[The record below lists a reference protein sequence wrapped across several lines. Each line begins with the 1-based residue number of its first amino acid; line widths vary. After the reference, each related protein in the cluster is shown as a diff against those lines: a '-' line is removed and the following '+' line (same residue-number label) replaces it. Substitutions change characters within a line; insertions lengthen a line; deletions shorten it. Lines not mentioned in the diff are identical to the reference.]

1 MNDFIRRAVEALLVS
16 SRPFVRLAVDGRG
29 NAMPIMAAALI
40 PLLGMIGSGLDI
52 SRVHL
57 VKSKM
62 QTACDASALAAR
74 RAMATATLDQSSI
87 DEGKKFFNFNFPP
100 GTMQATPVALSI
112 QANATDIST
121 VDVTAST
128 QVPTTIMRLFGFT
141 TLGASVACSADQ
153 DYVNN
158 DIMLVLDVTGSMN
171 CRAGANCD
179 YAATEQNGS
188 RLSRL
193 RGATS
198 SLYSA
203 LEGAKGVR
211 TRYGFMPYSMTFNV
225 GKDLNSSWL
234 RNPAGYWQQQ
244 GNNNWT
250 LKSVTHPNNWFN
262 SWEGCI
268 EERSTISQGAG
279 ASIRISSDVAKD
291 DIDTTGTTQ
300 ALQWQPYDDQA
311 TEGESG
317 AYTNLAKFCPA
328 RASRLDT
335 YDSESDFQDAV
346 DDSLDRV
353 GGYTNHDLGIM
364 WGMRFLSGTGMFA
377 TDNPDTFNQVPVGRH
392 IIFLTDG
399 VMTADTDNYSSF
411 GVPRRGDRM
420 TGGGSL
426 VKRHQDRFLNACNR
440 ARQMGMTI
448 WVIALDVQSPNDIKP
463 CASGED
469 HFFISDGS
477 DLDQVF
483 TRIAKGIGRLRLT
496 V

>member
-1 MNDFIRRAVEALLVS
+1 MMKIINLVEALVRS
-16 SRPFVRLAVDGRG
+16 SRPLIHLAADRRG
-29 NAMPIMAAALI
+29 NAMPIMAAALL

-74 RAMATATLDQSSI
+74 RAMASSTLDQAAI
-87 DEGKKFFNFNFPP
+87 DEGTKFFNFNFPP
-100 GTMQATPVALSI
+100 GTMQSQPVTLNI
-112 QANATDIST
+112 KANDADIST

-128 QVPTTIMRLFGFT
+128 RVPTTLMRLFGFT
-141 TLGASVACSADQ
+141 TLGASVSCSADQ

-171 CRAGANCD
+171 CKAGSSCD
-179 YAATEQNGS
+179 YASSEQSSS

-193 RGATS
+193 RGATG

-211 TRYGFMPYSMTFNV
+211 IRYGFMPYSMTVNV
-225 GKDLNSSWL
+225 GKDLDATWL

-250 LKSVTHPNNWFN
+250 LKSVTHASNWFN
-262 SWEGCI
+262 SWEGCV
-268 EERSTISQGAG
+268 EERSTISQGSG
-279 ASIRISSDVAKD
+279 ESIVISSDVAKA
-291 DIDTTGTTQ
+291 DIDSTGTSQ
-300 ALQWQPYDDQA
+300 ALQWAPYDDQA
-311 TEGESG
+311 TEGETGS
-317 AYTNLAKFCPA
+317 YPNLAKFCPA
-328 RASRLDT
+328 RATRLDT
-335 YDSESDFQDAV
+335 YDSQSDFQDAV
-346 DDSLDRV
+346 DDSLNRV

-377 TDNPDTFNQVPVGRH
+377 TDNPDEFNQVPVGRH

-411 GVPRRGDRM
+411 GVPKRGDRM
-420 TGGGSL
+420 SGGGSL
-426 VKRHQDRFLNACNR
+426 VKRHQDRFVNACNR
-440 ARQMGMTI
+440 AREMGMTI

-463 CASGED
+463 CASGDD

-483 TRIAKGIGRLRLT
+483 TRIGKGIGRLRLT